1 MSIRFA
7 TPADAKRILD
17 INIQARK
24 DGYQGL
30 IDQAYLDS
38 REITPK
44 KIQNVADNI
53 SDTSRLFLVYENDQL
68 ELEGFINGGS
78 PRDEGMAYD
87 YEIYSFYVHPNHQ
100 RNGIGSLLW
109 SAFQE
114 KI

>member
-1 MSIRFA
+1 MSIRRA
-7 TPADAKRILD
+7 TPADARQILD

-38 REITPK
+38 REITLEK
-44 KIQNVADNI
+44 TQNVADNI
-53 SDTSRLFLVYENDQL
+53 SNDTRFFLVYENGQY
-68 ELEGFINGGS
+68 ELQGFINGGL
-78 PRDEGMAYD
+78 PRDEGINYA

-100 RNGIGSLLW
+100 RKGIGSLLW